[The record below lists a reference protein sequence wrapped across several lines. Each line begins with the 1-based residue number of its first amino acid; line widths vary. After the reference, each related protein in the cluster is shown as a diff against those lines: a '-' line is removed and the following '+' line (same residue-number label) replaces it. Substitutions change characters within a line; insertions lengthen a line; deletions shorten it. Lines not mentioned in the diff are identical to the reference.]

1 MTLDAAD
8 YDHNLSSI
16 AFARKT
22 EEIAV
27 KSSTTLNCSFM
38 YTQMLKEILLT
49 LDFNEEHFKEF
60 PAFCRKSLTGNS
72 RELQKVDKIEKE
84 YSSQSN
90 SVVGIWIFSLF
101 DGLHMMEV
109 DLIVTMGFF
118 YSWSTQSY
126 HHTLLRTIRWTKLFR
141 IIRDQGFSQADF
153 DQLKASEGGLLAF
166 NDFLST
172 SLNSETS
179 LQFARDT
186 IRKSHIVDVLFVM
199 KIDRSASKISFAKVR
214 DVSFHRGWRRDS
226 FSYAFDVSSGA
237 TTTKWHCIWQVDLTL
252 CDENDPQLQILAKMM
267 KDETSGSTGWYRLG
281 ELLM

>member
-1 MTLDAAD
+1 MENEKKYVSYVHPDVLFRKCHVQALQYKREIERKVIITFIARFTQKSCMTLDAAD

-90 SVVGIWIFSLF
+90 SVVGI
-101 DGLHMMEV
+101 
-109 DLIVTMGFF
+109 
-118 YSWSTQSY
+118 
-126 HHTLLRTIRWTKLFR
+126 
-141 IIRDQGFSQADF
+141 
-153 DQLKASEGGLLAF
+153 
-166 NDFLST
+166 
-172 SLNSETS
+172 
-179 LQFARDT
+179 
-186 IRKSHIVDVLFVM
+186 
-199 KIDRSASKISFAKVR
+199 
-214 DVSFHRGWRRDS
+214 
-226 FSYAFDVSSGA
+226 
-237 TTTKWHCIWQVDLTL
+237 
-252 CDENDPQLQILAKMM
+252 
-267 KDETSGSTGWYRLG
+267 
-281 ELLM
+281 